1 MDELIKAL
9 KERADLSENQA
20 QRAAQVVAD
29 LLKDDEKRK
38 KIVLAAMATTIASAV
53 VTGAI

>member
-9 KERADLSENQA
+9 KERADLSDDQA
-20 QRAAQVVAD
+20 HRAAQVIAE
-29 LLKDDEKRK
+29 LLKDEEKRK
-38 KIVLAAMATTIASAV
+38 KIVTAATATTIASAV

>member
-9 KERADLSENQA
+9 QEKVGLSEPQA
-20 QRAAQVVAD
+20 REAAQVVAE
-29 LLKDDEKRK
+29 LLRDDEKRK
-38 KIVLAAMATTIASAV
+38 KIVTAAVATTISSAV